1 MEFVLPLVA
10 VVVAVLARNAA
21 SAFTREHQRIR
32 SVSGFSRDDLTHYEL
47 AYLAGGPRRVINTAI
62 ALLVDRELV
71 RVARGGR
78 VTVVAGAVPPADEV
92 ERAVLDLAAVP
103 GGRSASEIRHEV
115 ARAPAMTDLKLR
127 LIATGLLLPDGAL
140 NGPHATNTRLGRLV
154 VLAFAVT
161 AVSVVV
167 PIAGLLPW
175 SPLAVGAVLVA
186 GVTAVSGLRAH
197 RRYARAL
204 PSLLTRSG
212 RDALQAAQ
220 TRNARTRV
228 EPISI
233 MADTAVYTG
242 LAGGVA
248 LYGLVEMPDQ
258 SVAVEIDRERDHGGS
273 GGDGS
278 GGCASGACGG
288 GPSDWGAG
296 SFGSDSGGGHWGGGH
311 SGGGHSG
318 SDGGGCGGGSSCGG
332 ASCGGGGCGG
342 GGN

>member
-21 SAFTREHQRIR
+21 SAFTREHHRIR

-78 VTVVAGAVPPADEV
+78 VTVVAGTVPPADEV

-115 ARAPAMTDLKLR
+115 AHAPAMTDLKLR

-154 VLAFAVT
+154 ALAFAVT
-161 AVSVVV
+161 AVSLVV

-186 GVTAVSGLRAH
+186 GVTAASGLRAH
-197 RRYARAL
+197 RRYARSL

-220 TRNARTRV
+220 TRNARTKA
-228 EPISI
+228 EPASL
-233 MADTAVYTG
+233 MADRAVYTG
-242 LAGGVA
+242 VAGGVA
-248 LYGLVEMPDQ
+248 LYGLAEMPDQ
-258 SVAVEIDRERDHGGS
+258 TVAVEIDQDHGVRGR
-273 GGDGS
+273 DGS
-278 GGCASGACGG
+278 GGCAAGSCGG
-288 GPSDWGAG
+288 GASDWGYSG
-296 SFGSDSGGGHWGGGH
+296 YDSGGGHWGGGHSDGGH

-332 ASCGGGGCGG
+332 GGCGG